1 MPSATADRVYLD
13 HASTTPLR
21 PEVMEAMAR
30 TLAETPG
37 NPSSPHREG
46 RTARSVLEGARARVG
61 AALGVAPT
69 HVIFTRGGT
78 ESDNL
83 AILGRARAE
92 PQGSVVISALEHSAV
107 REPARRLE
115 AEGRSVS
122 VLPFLPNGAPNL
134 EALTAALERSPPPA
148 LLSVQAVNS
157 ETGLVLDI
165 GMVLERAATRGVP
178 VHVDA
183 VQALGRIPLSVMPA
197 LLTLSAHKVGGPR
210 GLGVLVR
217 DPAVALVPLLHGGS
231 QERGLRPGTED
242 VAGAVGCARAIELAV
257 AEQAAEA
264 PRLEALR
271 AGLEATLVEAIPEL
285 RVHGRE
291 GPRAPHILSVGI
303 AGVPRDVLPGA
314 LDLEGVAVSAGS
326 ACRSGSSEPSHV
338 LVALYGGEA
347 ARVATVRF
355 SLGRT
360 TTRSEVEAALP
371 RILGVLRRVHT
382 GFPTPSDPPTRP
394 PTRA

>member
-1 MPSATADRVYLD
+1 VPTATVDRVYLD
-13 HASTTPLR
+13 HAATTPLR
-21 PEVMEAMAR
+21 PEVMEAMVR

-37 NPSSPHREG
+37 NPSSPHHEG
-46 RTARSVLEGARARVG
+46 RNARRVLEDARERVA
-61 AALGVAPT
+61 AALGVDAS
-69 HVIFTRGGT
+69 HVTFTRGGT

-83 AILGRARAE
+83 AVLGRARGE
-92 PQGSVVISALEHSAV
+92 PRGAVVISALEHSAV

-115 AEGRSVS
+115 AEGRPVI
-122 VLPFLPNGAPNL
+122 VLPFLPTGAPDL
-134 EALTAALERSPPPA
+134 EALVTALQASPPPA

-157 ETGLVLDI
+157 ETGLVLEV
-165 GMVLERAATRGVP
+165 GTVLERAAPLAIP

-183 VQALGRIPLSVMPA
+183 VQALGRIPLPAMPA

-210 GLGVLVR
+210 GIGILIR
-217 DPAVALVPLLHGGS
+217 DPAVTLMPLQHGGS
-231 QERGLRPGTED
+231 QEGGLRPGTED
-242 VAGAVGCARAIELAV
+242 VAGAVGCARAVEMAV
-257 AEQAAEA
+257 AEQATEA

-271 AGLEATLVEAIPEL
+271 AELESTLVEAIPEL

-291 GPRAPHILSVGI
+291 GPRAPHILSVGL

-326 ACRSGSSEPSHV
+326 ACRSGSTEPSPV
-338 LVALYGGEA
+338 LAALYGDED

-371 RILGVLRRVHT
+371 RILRVLHRVRT
-382 GFPTPSDPPTRP
+382 AFPVPSGP